1 MTVTGYRVLI
11 APYSNDIGV
20 NDMNHYE
27 RERKIEAERDAK
39 VRALT
44 AKHDAKIAA
53 MKIALEMAIKLEYA
67 KADNKLRN
75 R

>member
-1 MTVTGYRVLI
+1 
-11 APYSNDIGV
+11 
-20 NDMNHYE
+20 MNHYE